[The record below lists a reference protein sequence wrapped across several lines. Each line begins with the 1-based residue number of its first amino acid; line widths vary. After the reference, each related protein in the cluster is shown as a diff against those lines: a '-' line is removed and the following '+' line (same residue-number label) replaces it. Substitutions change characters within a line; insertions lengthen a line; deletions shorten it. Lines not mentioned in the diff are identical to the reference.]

1 MRTIPLTQG
10 KDAIVDN
17 SDYEELSKY
26 KWCLHGGCYAA
37 RGYHSNGKLI
47 IEKMHQRILGT
58 APPGYEIDHIN
69 GNTLDNRKENLRF
82 VTHQQNV
89 FNSNRKT
96 PKNPGTTHSGY
107 KGVLWRN
114 DRKKWRVSIT
124 CDGIRHYIGL
134 YENKHE
140 AARAYNEAARR
151 FFGQYAKLNKI
162 KEDD

>member
-1 MRTIPLTQG
+1 MRTIALTQG
-10 KDAIVDN
+10 KTAIVDD
-17 SDYEELSKY
+17 SDYEELSRY
-26 KWCLHGGCYAA
+26 KWCLNGGCYAS
-37 RGYHSNGKLI
+37 RGFHVNGKLI
-47 IEKMHQRILGT
+47 IEKMHQRVLGA
-58 APPGYEIDHIN
+58 APPGYVIDHIN

-82 VTHQQNV
+82 VTPQQNV

-96 PKNPGTTHSGY
+96 PKISGINPSGY
-107 KGVLWRN
+107 KGVHWRN

-124 CDGIRHYIGL
+124 CDGIRHDIGL